1 MAIDLTQSKT
11 KIVADMTYI
20 SRKILIKDDDG
31 VEVEFSDTDFFNINA
46 NLVLLGEPGAGK
58 SELLRFAAKE
68 LDAQFYNASSLGAD
82 LEFND
87 QTRLV
92 IIDGV
97 DEVTA
102 YGTGTPIN
110 KILVELPRA
119 TRFILS
125 CRAAD
130 WQGAINTQIISQK
143 WNKQPKVGQIIP
155 LTEEDIIAF
164 ITANGEGQN
173 GQEFL
178 ADAQRRDAVDLLR
191 NPQNLLLF
199 LTVVMSEGWPDS
211 RLELYKTASFKLVNE
226 DNETHGSINRDRCAD
241 EELIQAAGF
250 VFAQLLLSGKAV
262 VHPDGQSN
270 DEDPVV
276 SELVSANHSKEVIRS
291 VLSTKLFR
299 PTDQNLL
306 EPCHRTVAEFLA
318 AQWIANALKDR
329 LSVRRLQSILYGS
342 NYTVPSALRGLHAWI
357 GTLNS
362 TVAETFIQRDP
373 YGFFRYGDP
382 GALNPQQLKTLYNS
396 LEKLAEDDPYFRT
409 EDWGVSFGRG
419 FARQELLNEFLNII
433 RNHDLP
439 LLAELIINSI
449 RGDKFSND
457 IRCDLRNIV
466 IDSSSAYVVRRAA
479 VNAVSECDTESDWRI
494 LVEELRK
501 LGDSDSLRIAINVLE
516 DNVTLFSGTTL
527 AELLIAFESAN
538 KSRLIGLGY
547 GLHRQL
553 SITQLEESLDTLAD
567 FSLEAEE
574 MRGLSDWLYIFL
586 QERFDRSPP
595 PLVSRV
601 CAWMQNSKSY
611 IYYRSNWEKFSGE
624 YFDQNIEYRQELQ
637 AEALKSSVNA
647 KDFWLKLFHLGDIS
661 SGLWLR
667 EDDSILHL
675 NNLLKHKSAYSDWDE
690 RWKHLVSWG
699 KSSANYTGKFLE
711 VAIIQAS
718 QSKIL
723 SSHLAELEKPPERD
737 YEKEDQERERQWE
750 QERQDKERNRH
761 QSFQEQQNELVAGKP
776 LNMLAAIAKAYLG
789 RIYPDIT
796 SPTDRVN
803 EHVGDSMT
811 DIALKGITAA
821 ITRGDIPTAKQIAE
835 LQANEQKNYFLEP
848 ILLAH
853 CAIMI
858 EAQGD
863 LTDLPINIVRS
874 ALASCHWDLR
884 GGNDFTSS
892 LQERLEQIVFRL
904 KDSKETFVRDTM
916 EPYLNSGAEHVSG
929 LHRLTED
936 EEFSDIAAP
945 LAIEWIKKYTD
956 LSSNVLRELLFAAIH
971 HGSRDKIENLCPRD
985 SVVKL
990 TREYVFNKSWK
1001 DEEQRHI
1008 WMGVTFLLD
1017 FYDNLNMLEAYAG
1030 EDKNHLWALRTFS
1043 HPERKICDDWP
1054 KLSAGQ
1060 NYFLITKF
1068 GSVWPYA
1075 DHPSNS
1081 WSGNQN
1087 PWDASGF
1094 IQRIISDLATN
1105 LTDEAEV
1112 ALNRLIGAEGL
1123 GYQHHIKHMYAQQTR
1138 SRAEANKLLLPITE
1152 VRNILLSR
1160 EPADVEEDIFGF
1172 KLKLWV
1178 MEVDLKAVWRKFL
1191 KLLGK

>member
-1 MAIDLTQSKT
+1 MASGLTQSKT

-20 SRKILIKDDDG
+20 PRKILIKDDDG
-31 VEVEFSDTDFFNINA
+31 EEVEFSDTDFFNINA

-58 SELLRFAAKE
+58 SELLRFAEKE
-68 LDAQFYNASSLGAD
+68 LDAQFYNASSLGAG
-82 LEFND
+82 LGFND

-102 YGTGTPIN
+102 YGTDTPIN
-110 KILVELPRA
+110 KILAKLPRA

-143 WNKQPKVGQIIP
+143 WNKQPKAGQIIP
-155 LTEEDIIAF
+155 LTDEDIIAF

-178 ADAQRRDAVDLLR
+178 AEAQRRDAVDLLR

-199 LTVVMSEGWPDS
+199 LKVVISEGWPDS

-250 VFAQLLLSGKAV
+250 VFAQLLLSGKV
-262 VHPDGQSN
+262 GVRPDGQSN
-270 DEDPVV
+270 GEDPVV
-276 SELVSANHSKEVIRS
+276 SELVSANHSNEVIRS

-318 AQWIANALKDR
+318 AQWIAGALKDR
-329 LSVRRLQSILYGS
+329 LSVRRLQSILYGN
-342 NYTVPSALRGLHAWI
+342 NYTVPAALRGLHAWI

-373 YGFFRYGDP
+373 YGFFKYGDP
-382 GALNPQQLKTLYNS
+382 GALNPQQLNIVYNS
-396 LEKLAEDDPYFRT
+396 LKKLAEDDPYFRT

-419 FARQELLNEFLNII
+419 IARQELRDEFLNII
-433 RNHDLP
+433 RNHNLP
-439 LLAELIINSI
+439 LLAELFIESI

-479 VNAVSECDTESDWRI
+479 VNALSECDTEPDWRI
-494 LVEELRK
+494 VVEDLQK
-501 LGDSDSLRIAINVLE
+501 LGDSDSLRIAIDILK
-516 DNVTLFSGTTL
+516 DNVKLFSGTTL
-527 AELLIAFESAN
+527 AQLFIAFASAN
-538 KSRLIGLGY
+538 NSRLTGLGY
-547 GLHRQL
+547 GLHQQL
-553 SITQLEESLDTLAD
+553 SITQLEESLDTLAGA
-567 FSLEAEE
+567 SLEAEE
-574 MRGLSDWLYIFL
+574 MRELNDWLYTFL
-586 QERFDRSPP
+586 QERFERRTP
-595 PLVSRV
+595 PLVSKV
-601 CAWMQNSKSY
+601 CAWMQHSKSY
-611 IYYRSNWEKFSGE
+611 SPYRSNWDKFSGE
-624 YFDQNIEYRQELQ
+624 YFDQNIEYRQALQ
-637 AEALKSSVNA
+637 AEALKSSINA
-647 KDFWLKLFHLGDIS
+647 EDFWLKLFHLRDIS

-690 RWKHLVSWG
+690 RWKHLVRWG

-718 QSKIL
+718 QSDIL
-723 SSHLAELEKPPERD
+723 SSHLAELEKPPERG

-750 QERQDKERNRH
+750 QDRQDKERNRH

-776 LNMLAAIAKAYLG
+776 LNMLAAVAKAYLG
-789 RIYPDIT
+789 LIYPDIT

-811 DIALKGITAA
+811 DIALKGIAAA
-821 ITRGDIPTAKQIAE
+821 ITRGDIPTAKQITE
-835 LQANEQKNYFLEP
+835 SHANEQKKYFVEP

-853 CAIMI
+853 CAIML
-858 EAQGD
+858 ESGGD
-863 LTDLPINIVRS
+863 LIDLPINTARS
-874 ALASCHWDLR
+874 ALASCHWGVSYGD
-884 GGNDFTSS
+884 DFTSG
-892 LQERLEQIVFRL
+892 LQERLEQIVFRI

-916 EPYLNSGAEHVSG
+916 EPYLNSGTENISG
-929 LHRLTED
+929 LYRLATD

-956 LSSNVLRELLFAAIH
+956 LSSNVLRELLFAAIR
-971 HGSRDKIENLCPRD
+971 HGSRDKIENLGPRD

-990 TREYVFNKSWK
+990 TRKYVTNKSWE
-1001 DEEQRHI
+1001 DEERRHI
-1008 WMGVTFLLD
+1008 WMGVAFLLD
-1017 FYDNLNMLEAYAG
+1017 FDENRNTLEVYAK
-1030 EDKNHLWALRTFS
+1030 EDKNHLWTLRTFS
-1043 HPERKICDDWP
+1043 HPERKICDGWP

-1060 NYFLITKF
+1060 NYFLITNF

-1075 DHPSNS
+1075 DNPSS

-1087 PWDASGF
+1087 PWDASQF

-1105 LTDEAEV
+1105 LSDEAEV

-1123 GYQHHIKHMYAQQTR
+1123 GYQNHIKHMYAQQTR
-1138 SRAEANKLLLPITE
+1138 SRVEANKLLLPITE

-1160 EPADVEEDIFGF
+1160 EPAYVEEDIFEF
-1172 KLKLWV
+1172 KLNFGV
-1178 MEVDLKAVWRKFL
+1178 MIVNLKAVWSKFL